1 MKKQIELAT
10 RFIELAPLMIRT
22 VKSEIRRSADGRLTH
37 PQYRILSQIHRGLN
51 TVSQIALDHG
61 VSQPAMSKMVNS
73 LVLRG
78 LVERGSHA
86 QDRRQIILKLSPK
99 GRTLFRQLK
108 ENAAQ
113 NLGRKLQTL
122 SGAEQDR
129 LRRALADIETIL
141 NGPSLA
147 KELSK
152 EKPS

>member
-1 MKKQIELAT
+1 MKKQNELAT

-22 VKSEIRRSADGRLTH
+22 VKTEIRQSADGRLTH
-37 PQYRILSQIHRGLN
+37 PQFRILSQIHRGLN

-78 LVERGSHA
+78 LVERGSRS

-99 GRTLFRQLK
+99 GLALFRELK
-108 ENAAQ
+108 EKAAQ
-113 NLGRKLQTL
+113 NFGRKLQKL
-122 SGAEQDR
+122 SNADQTR
-129 LRRALADIETIL
+129 LHRALDDIAKIL
-141 NGPSLA
+141 NGSSLLR
-147 KELSK
+147 ESPK